1 MEVFSLLYQIT
12 LNDNFSDTCSLRALT
27 LELVLCLCHFVTLAS
42 LWHLIDASSAQRVQI
57 SPGFGGGG
65 GRKHILNILRRW
77 QYKLQLKGMEP
88 SCL

>member
-12 LNDNFSDTCSLRALT
+12 LNDNFSDTCSLRGLT

-57 SPGFGGGG
+57 SLGFGGGG
-65 GRKHILNILRRW
+65 GGGEKTYFKYLEKVAI
-77 QYKLQLKGMEP
+77 QT
-88 SCL
+88 SA